1 LIAICYRSKQ
11 MPTLEELTGGKAKP
25 PPVMSETEMA
35 HNFRLWRR
43 ALAQGSDAQSG
54 GTP

>member
-11 MPTLEELTGGKAKP
+11 IPTLEELTGGKAKAS
-25 PPVMSETEMA
+25 PVMSATEMA
-35 HNFRLWRR
+35 HNFRLWRHVLGQ
-43 ALAQGSDAQSG
+43 AGDAQSG